1 MRLTAEHRRE
11 QIVQAARALSYE
23 GGLYDWS
30 LDIVAEHVGISRPGV
45 RYYFGS
51 TQSLRAE
58 IIVTAV
64 RDRDVPIV
72 VQAMAK
78 FDPLV
83 SDVPRSLRRQCGAYL
98 SGVPA

>member
-1 MRLTAEHRRE
+1 MTTRLTADHRRE

-30 LDIVAEHVGISRPGV
+30 LDDVAQHVGLSRPGV
-45 RYYFGS
+45 NYYFYSAQG
-51 TQSLRAE
+51 LRAE

-64 RDRDVPIV
+64 KDGDVAIV
-72 VQAMAK
+72 VQALAK

-83 SDVPRSLRRQCGAYL
+83 ADVPAALRKACGEYL
-98 SGVPA
+98 RG